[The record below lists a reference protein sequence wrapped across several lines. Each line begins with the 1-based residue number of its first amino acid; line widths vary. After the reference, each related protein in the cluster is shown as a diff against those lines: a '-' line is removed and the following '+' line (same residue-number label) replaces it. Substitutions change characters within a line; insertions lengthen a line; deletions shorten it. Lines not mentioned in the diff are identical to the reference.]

1 MGKNPAEIRSYVL
14 HRHYGGQLE
23 VKGSHWAVGYT
34 PAHKATKQEAIDFA
48 IEKAEQEMLAAQA
61 HVVELQD
68 LKAYIMAGV
77 E

>member
-1 MGKNPAEIRSYVL
+1 MGKNSTEVRSYVL
-14 HRHYGGQLE
+14 HRRSGGGLE

-34 PAHKATKQEAIDFA
+34 PAYKATKEEAIDFA